1 MNRITSKITPGNSV
15 PFEDRDKW
23 QRELEPYTVQ
33 LRYKRRRF
41 TFPFWTG
48 SGWQRDPQ
56 TVDAAGAILSE
67 AVGYEN
73 ATCFE
78 DWAADYGYDTDS
90 REAERIY
97 RAIGRIHSNVKR
109 LLGGDFEALIYT
121 NEDDLE
127 GVCR

>member
-41 TFPFWTG
+41 TFPFWAG
-48 SGWQRDPQ
+48 RSCDLQ

-67 AVGYEN
+67 AAGYES

-78 DWAADYGYDTDS
+78 DWAADFGYDTDS

-97 RAIGRIHSNVKR
+97 RAIGRTHANVKR